1 MQGRSG
7 ETVSTM
13 WLEDEAGDIIG
24 KARRGLGLDLQ
35 TVALRAGIEARDLAR
50 IESCELSPSPDAA
63 RRLAEALRLNP
74 DALCRIAAGSYR
86 PRTDPPERWGC
97 IRRIESRYGGMSVNA
112 YMIWDDTSLHAA
124 VFDTGT
130 DFNAIRKAVDE
141 NGLTLRFVCLTHTHG
156 DHTAVLEQV
165 RSSFSPVVLCSPA
178 EPVPGGQAV
187 REGDVV
193 EMESLSIAVLE
204 TDGHSPGGLTFHVT
218 GFRGAP
224 GAAATGDALFAGSVG
239 GARVSYDRLLAN
251 VRGKILTLPD
261 DTLLLPG
268 HGPMTTVALE
278 KANNPFAV

>member
-1 MQGRSG
+1 
-7 ETVSTM
+7 
-13 WLEDEAGDIIG
+13 
-24 KARRGLGLDLQ
+24 
-35 TVALRAGIEARDLAR
+35 
-50 IESCELSPSPDAA
+50 
-63 RRLAEALRLNP
+63 
-74 DALCRIAAGSYR
+74 
-86 PRTDPPERWGC
+86 
-97 IRRIESRYGGMSVNA
+97 MSVNA

-124 VFDTGT
+124 LFDTGT

-239 GARVSYDRLLAN
+239 GGARVLRPPARQRPRKDPDAPGRYAASART
-251 VRGKILTLPD
+251 RPD
-261 DTLLLPG
+261 DDRSRWRRRTIRSR
-268 HGPMTTVALE
+268 V
-278 KANNPFAV
+278 